1 MRPHSH
7 IQNRG
12 HSSLQC
18 KHGMCPHAP
27 NTYSKQPDTCMAIR
41 VDVDL
46 AVTIEK
52 GSDRLFPYQ
61 RSPL

>member
-1 MRPHSH
+1 
-7 IQNRG
+7 
-12 HSSLQC
+12 
-18 KHGMCPHAP
+18 MCPHAP